1 MNQNF
6 KQNENFKPSSNLLA
20 TNGLFL
26 ITKKLVLLSIPLFI
40 MSACN
45 STAKINYPETLKENV
60 VDNYFG
66 VDVPEPYRWLE
77 NDTSAATEAWVK
89 SQNAITYDY
98 LDQIKFRP
106 DLKKRLTDLMNYP
119 KYGSPFKK
127 DGKYYFFKNDGL
139 QNQSVFYQQADLKS
153 EPVMILD
160 PNTLSTDGTVA
171 LTSLAF
177 SKESKYLGYA
187 IARSGSDWNEIFVL
201 DMQTG
206 KLLDDH
212 IKWSKSSQIAWHGDG
227 FYYSAFDAPEAGKE
241 YSSKNE
247 FQKIYYHQVGQQ
259 QTEDKLIYEDK
270 QHALR
275 ECYASVTDDEQ
286 FLFISIT
293 ETTTGNGL
301 LMKDLSKPNAA
312 LVELAPG
319 FENDYNIVEHYNGK
333 LYLQTNW
340 KAPKNRLMEIDPNNY
355 KRENWKEILPETDNV
370 LESTAI
376 IGGKIMAEYM
386 QDASNHLFGYDLT
399 GKQLYEVKL
408 PTLGSISG
416 LSGDKDDAEA
426 FYVFTSYT
434 YPPTIFSF
442 DVATNSSVEFRKS
455 EVSFNPDDYVSE
467 QIFYTS
473 KDGTKVPMSL
483 TYKKGIKKDGKNPL
497 MLYGYGGF
505 NISLNPSFSIARVPF
520 LENGGIYV
528 VANLRGGG
536 EYGEAWHLAGT
547 KMKKQN
553 VFDDFIAAAE
563 YLIAEGY
570 TSTPHL
576 AIDGGSNG
584 GLLVG
589 ACLTQR
595 PDLYAVAI
603 PEVGVLDML
612 RYHKFTIGWSWTS
625 DYGNSEESKEMFE
638 YLKGYSPLHNV
649 KAGVKYPATLI
660 MTGDHDD
667 RVVPA
672 HSFKFAATMQAVNE
686 GGNPSLIR
694 IDTKAGHGAG
704 KPIGKVIDA
713 QTDMWSFVMYNLG
726 MKPKF

>member
-1 MNQNF
+1 MKRF
-6 KQNENFKPSSNLLA
+6 IILTASLLLMTSYTSA
-20 TNGLFL
+20 
-26 ITKKLVLLSIPLFI
+26 KKI
-40 MSACN
+40 
-45 STAKINYPETLKENV
+45 KYPKTTKENV
-60 VDNYFG
+60 VDTYFG
-66 VDVPEPYRWLE
+66 VEVKEPYRWLE
-77 NDTSAATEAWVK
+77 NDTSKATAAWVK
-89 SQNAITYDY
+89 EQNKVTGDY
-98 LDQIKFRP
+98 LNQIPFKN
-106 DLKKRLTDLMNYP
+106 DLKKRLTSLMNYP

-127 DGKYYFFKNDGL
+127 NGKYYFFKNNGL
-139 QNQSVFYQQADLKS
+139 QNQSVLYCQKDLNS
-153 EPVMILD
+153 QPEVVLD
-160 PNTLSTDGTVA
+160 PNTFSTDGTVA
-171 LTSLAF
+171 LSSVEF
-177 SKESKYLGYA
+177 SKDGKYLGYC
-187 IARSGSDWNEIFVL
+187 IARSGSDWNEIFVI

-206 KLLDDH
+206 KLLNDH
-212 IKWSKSSQIAWHGDG
+212 IMWSKSSGISWKGDG

-241 YSSKNE
+241 YSTKNE
-247 FQKIYYHQVGQQ
+247 YEKIYYHTVGQP
-259 QTEDKLIYEDK
+259 QTADKLIYEDK
-270 QHALR
+270 EHALR
-275 ECYASVTDDEQ
+275 ECYASLTDDER
-286 FLFISIT
+286 FLFISVT

-301 LMKDLSKPNAA
+301 LMKDLSDPNAKF
-312 LVELAPG
+312 VELAPG
-319 FENDYNIVEHYNGK
+319 FDNDYYVIDQVNGK

-340 KAPKNRLMEIDPNNY
+340 KAPKNRLMEVDPANPS
-355 KRENWKEILPETDNV
+355 RENWKEILPETADV
-370 LESTAI
+370 LESTSI
-376 IGGKIMAEYM
+376 IGGKIIADYM
-386 QDASNHLFGYDLT
+386 KDASNHLYAYDLS
-399 GKQLYEVKL
+399 GKKLYEIKL
-408 PTLGSISG
+408 PTLGSVG
-416 LSGDKDDAEA
+416 ALSGDKESNEA

-434 YPPTIFSF
+434 FPPTIYRF
-442 DVATNSSVEFRKS
+442 DAAKNTSEVFRKA
-455 EVSFNPDDYVSE
+455 EVSFNSEDYVSE
-467 QIFYTS
+467 QVFYTS
-473 KDGTKVPMSL
+473 KDGTKVPMSI
-483 TYKKGIKKDGKNPL
+483 TYKKGMKKDGKNPL

-563 YLIAEGY
+563 YLIANGY
-570 TSTPHL
+570 TSSKKL

-589 ACLTQR
+589 ACMTQR

-649 KAGVKYPATLI
+649 KAGVKYPATMV

-672 HSFKFAATMQAVNE
+672 HSFKFAATLQAANKTNV
-686 GGNPSLIR
+686 PTLIR
-694 IDTKAGHGAG
+694 IDSKAGHGAG
-704 KPIGKVIDA
+704 KPVGKVIEA
-713 QTDMWSFVMYNLG
+713 QTDMWSFVMWNLG